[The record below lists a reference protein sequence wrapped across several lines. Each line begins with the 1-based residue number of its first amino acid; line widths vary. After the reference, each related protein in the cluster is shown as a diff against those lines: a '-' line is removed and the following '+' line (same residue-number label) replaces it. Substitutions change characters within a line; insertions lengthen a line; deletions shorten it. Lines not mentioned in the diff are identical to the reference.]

1 MTFDDGIVAIYERI
15 NTAGKGEMPKPAL
28 RLKSRHYFAYETL
41 GYGRYYQA
49 KKIDDELE
57 NVIDIER
64 DRTISNKDI
73 VITEDDGIQYQISMV
88 QHPVD
93 EDGLH
98 FTRVTLSHL
107 NEKFEFETET
117 IQ

>member
-1 MTFDDGIVAIYERI
+1 M
-15 NTAGKGEMPKPAL
+15 
-28 RLKSRHYFAYETL
+28 
-41 GYGRYYQA
+41 
-49 KKIDDELE
+49 
-57 NVIDIER
+57 
-64 DRTISNKDI
+64 ISNKDI

-98 FTRVTLSHL
+98 FTRITLSHL
-107 NEKFEFETET
+107 NEKFELETET